1 MDGKKKSKVT
11 SDGDHQHR
19 IKRLL
24 QELEKEFDS
33 LIVENQNCKLPYR
46 ISLALNRLLILLI
59 PYFIFIYSP
68 PPCVT
73 NNNNVQCKSNLI
85 D

>member
-1 MDGKKKSKVT
+1 MDGKKKLKVT

-33 LIVENQNCKLPYR
+33 LIVENQNCKN
-46 ISLALNRLLILLI
+46 NR
-59 PYFIFIYSP
+59 
-68 PPCVT
+68 
-73 NNNNVQCKSNLI
+73 
-85 D
+85 